1 MSKRIGL
8 RRLIGLMGLRSLL
21 GLLGLMGFMGIG
33 LAACTPEP
41 PLHLYDAADATI
53 DLPVV
58 DLDLDVYWDYE
69 ISFGVQYDWEAE
81 WYYGWDEID
90 VSLFGEIGYE
100 KPNAFQVRRYYTAQT
115 PFAPHT
121 SVVSASVEGTH
132 FQGLYDWG
140 YWDVL
145 LWNDIKTQDGVQ
157 SIIFDESST
166 LDSVF
171 AYTNE
176 SMHPSRYNAP
186 RHAHAFYMPEPL
198 FSAYEQG
205 IDINR
210 NLDGFVYNEERGVW
224 VRTLKMVLQPITY
237 IYLPQIILHNNRGRI
252 TSIDGTADLSGM
264 ARTTNLNTGVA
275 GNDAITVYFN
285 ANMKK
290 NCDMEGETVDIIGG
304 RLLTFGI
311 CGSEVNKVRRASE
324 VEDHHRHYLDVNM
337 QFYNGMDSTLVFDV
351 TDQVRQRYKGGVITV
366 ELNVDTIPIPLRPG
380 GSGFDAVVQDTED
393 GGTYEF
399 DM

>member
-21 GLLGLMGFMGIG
+21 GLIGLMGFMGFG

-100 KPNAFQVRRYYTAQT
+100 KPNAFQLRRYYTAQT
-115 PFAPHT
+115 PLAPHT

-166 LDSVF
+166 LDSVY

>member
-1 MSKRIGL
+1 
-8 RRLIGLMGLRSLL
+8 MGLRSLL
-21 GLLGLMGFMGIG
+21 GLIGLMGFMGIG

-100 KPNAFQVRRYYTAQT
+100 KPNAFQLRRYYTAQT
-115 PFAPHT
+115 PLAPHT

-166 LDSVF
+166 LDSVY

>member
-21 GLLGLMGFMGIG
+21 GLIGLMGFMGIG

-157 SIIFDESST
+157 GIIFDESST
-166 LDSVF
+166 LDSVY

>member
-21 GLLGLMGFMGIG
+21 GLIGLMGFMGIG

-166 LDSVF
+166 LDSVY

-285 ANMKK
+285 VNMKK
-290 NCDMEGETVDIIGG
+290 NRDMDGEMVDIIGG

>member
-1 MSKRIGL
+1 
-8 RRLIGLMGLRSLL
+8 MGLRSLL
-21 GLLGLMGFMGIG
+21 GLIGLMGFMGFG

-100 KPNAFQVRRYYTAQT
+100 KPNAFQLRRYYTAQT
-115 PFAPHT
+115 PLAPHT

-166 LDSVF
+166 LDSVY